1 MCAIMG
7 HMGRSAFPARSI
19 QLAINVLVVA
29 FWVYWWWFDVHQWP
43 LRIFIVG
50 FMATGVTAG
59 FMANARRRRGV
70 REALIP
76 CLMGT
81 LASPCSSSCSALHRA
96 ADPGRLHRP
105 RLRGHRVGRSPPRLL
120 VARRAATAP
129 VARSARDPEGV

>member
-29 FWVYWWWFDVHQWP
+29 FWVYWWWFIVHQWP

-59 FMANARRRRGV
+59 FMANARRRRGD

-76 CLMGT
+76 CLMGIA
-81 LASPCSSSCSALHRA
+81 ASPCSSSCSALHRS
-96 ADPGRLHRP
+96 R
-105 RLRGHRVGRSPPRLL
+105 
-120 VARRAATAP
+120 
-129 VARSARDPEGV
+129 